1 VELRRLRYFV
11 AVAEELHF
19 RRAAALLHL
28 AQPALSQQ
36 IRKLEAEL
44 GVELFHRNK
53 RNVALTAAGAVLL
66 EEARRV
72 LRMADDASH
81 AARNARDGAAGA
93 LRLGHVADAMPTAVF
108 RTLAAFTTQHPGI
121 RISAETLPARRAIE
135 DVRAGRLDVAV
146 VGLPAPVEG
155 LRVTPLAIEGTVA
168 AVSDRHPLSGRAA
181 IPLSRL
187 GAESIVV
194 LPRSAN
200 PAFYDSIVGAFR
212 EEGLAPTLV
221 EAAEDRVAHALL
233 MAASGVGIALL
244 PSSAAQRFGVHGVT
258 FRPLESPSPTTEIGV
273 VTREEVNET
282 SVAGFIRIVGTLER
296 RTPLRAVS

>member
-19 RRAAALLHL
+19 RRAAELLHL

-36 IRKLEAEL
+36 IRKLETEL
-44 GVELFHRNK
+44 GVELFHRSK
-53 RNVALTAAGAVLL
+53 RSVALTAAGTVFL

-72 LRMADDASH
+72 LRMAEDAAH
-81 AARNARDGAAGA
+81 AARHARNGTAGA
-93 LRLGHVADAMPTAVF
+93 LRLGHVADAMPTSVF
-108 RTLAAFTTQHPGI
+108 RTLAAFSAHHPGI
-121 RISAETLPARRAIE
+121 RVSAETLPARRAIE
-135 DVRAGRLDVAV
+135 DVRTGRLDVAV
-146 VGLPAPVEG
+146 VALPAPVAG
-155 LRVTPLAIEGTVA
+155 LRVTPLEIEGTVA

-181 IPLSRL
+181 ISLPKLAS
-187 GAESIVV
+187 EHVVV

-200 PAFYDSIVGAFR
+200 PAFYDSVVAAFR
-212 EEGLAPTLV
+212 EEGVAPTLV

-244 PSSAAQRFGVHGVT
+244 PSSAAERFGVHGVT
-258 FRPLESPSPTTEIGV
+258 FRPLEPPSPTTEIAL
-273 VTREEVNET
+273 VTREESNET
-282 SVAGFIRIVGTLER
+282 SVAGFIRIAGTLKQ

>member
-19 RRAAALLHL
+19 RRAAELLHL

-53 RNVALTAAGAVLL
+53 RSVALTASGTVLL

-72 LRMADDASH
+72 LRMADDAAH
-81 AARNARDGAAGA
+81 AARQARSGTAGA
-93 LRLGHVADAMPTAVF
+93 LRLGHVADAMPTSVF
-108 RTLAAFTTQHPGI
+108 RTLAAFSAHHPGI

-146 VGLPAPVEG
+146 VALPAPVSG
-155 LRVTPLAIEGTVA
+155 LRVTPLEIEGTVA

-181 IPLSRL
+181 ITLPKLASKQV
-187 GAESIVV
+187 VV
-194 LPRSAN
+194 LARSAN
-200 PAFYDSIVGAFR
+200 PAFYDSVVAAFR
-212 EEGLAPTLV
+212 EEGVAPTLV
-221 EAAEDRVAHALL
+221 EAAEDRIEHALL

-258 FRPLESPSPTTEIGV
+258 FRPLAPPSPTTEIAL
-273 VTREEVNET
+273 VTREQINEP
-282 SVAGFIRIVGTLER
+282 SIAEFIRIAGTLER